1 MDHTITGPDGQVW
14 TLPALARTAGPGRNC
29 TQRQAGRQPGGG
41 GCCPRC
47 GRPQRGQKSA
57 EVRRQPG
64 QPREQERAKESWV
77 DPGSETVC
85 PLPSCLL
92 VGVCTPSPIMHR
104 EEVSQPPVEAPCLR
118 HLLR

>member
-1 MDHTITGPDGQVW
+1 MNHTITRPDGQVW

-29 TQRQAGRQPGGG
+29 TQRQAGRQPAGDAVQDVGG
-41 GCCPRC
+41 RSV
-47 GRPQRGQKSA
+47 GRRVQRSG
-57 EVRRQPG
+57 RQPG

-85 PLPSCLL
+85 PLLSCLL